1 MNKRTETSHA
11 SATIPWDN
19 PRGET
24 KGSNSIPVGVVLR
37 QMRGEKSLRDVER
50 DTGIANS
57 HLCNV
62 ERGSQR
68 PGLKF
73 LGRMAEY
80 YQTSVAEIIRQAE
93 LLREDGQADPH
104 RVMAADVERSY
115 RIVKEDP
122 RLQPWAEPEA
132 ALSIEAKRQVVRIY
146 ELLTGRMLLNSTTG
160 TN

>member
-1 MNKRTETSHA
+1 MSKRAETHHA
-11 SATIPWDN
+11 SAAIPRDN
-19 PRGET
+19 PGSET
-24 KGSNSIPVGVVLR
+24 KGSNIMPIGTVLR
-37 QMRGEKSLRDVER
+37 QMRGKKSLRHVER

-80 YQTSVAEIIRQAE
+80 YETSVADIIRQAE
-93 LLREDGQADPH
+93 LLRDGQVDPPS
-104 RVMAADVERSY
+104 VMAADVERSY

-122 RLQPWAEPEA
+122 RLQLWAEPDA
-132 ALSIEAKRQVVRIY
+132 VLSIEAKRQVVRMY
-146 ELLTGRMLLNSTTG
+146 ELLTGRMLLNSTTD
-160 TN
+160 NP